1 MRVETHDEADRE
13 LLEES
18 RYLEE
23 QRSGYGQRFIAE
35 FEHAT
40 DLIGQFPH
48 MGHKRGRVRVKP
60 LLGFS
65 HNVIYVVREDS
76 VLVVAV
82 AHTSRKWGYW
92 RRRLRE

>member
-23 QRSGYGQRFIAE
+23 QRSGYGQRFVAA

-40 DLIGQFPH
+40 DLIGQFPY
-48 MGHKRGRVRVKP
+48 MGEKRGRVRVKP
-60 LLGFS
+60 MLGFS
-65 HNVIYVVREDS
+65 HNIIYSVQKDF
-76 VLVVAV
+76 VLVVAI

-92 RRRLRE
+92 RYRLR

>member
-1 MRVETHDEADRE
+1 MRIETHAEADRE

-18 RYLEE
+18 RYLNE
-23 QRSGYGQRFIAE
+23 QRSGYGRRFIAA

-48 MGHKRGRVRVKP
+48 IGQKRGRVRVKSM
-60 LLGFS
+60 LGFR
-65 HNVIYVVREDS
+65 HNVIYNVRKDS
-76 VLVVAV
+76 ILVVAV

-92 RRRLRE
+92 RHRLR